1 MLKEML
7 VKVEDAIKDY
17 DVDGAVNTMYEIAD
31 NYGYVYE
38 LLQDNIVDRELIDD
52 MTSQRLETQGFEGVA
67 IMLDGI
73 HSLNDNYYY
82 IDGYA
87 NLHNLTIDHLK
98 AIYADI
104 KTTLADEITEEELE
118 EE

>member
-7 VKVEDAIKDY
+7 SKIENAMKEY
-17 DVDGAVNTMYEIAD
+17 DIEGVVNAMYEIAD

-38 LLQDNIVDRELIDD
+38 LLQNNIIDRDLIDG

-73 HSLNDNYYY
+73 HSLNANYYY
-82 IDGYA
+82 LNGYG
-87 NLHNLTIDHLK
+87 NLEDLSISKLEV
-98 AIYADI
+98 IYSDI
-104 KTTLADEITEEELE
+104 KTTLADEISEEE
-118 EE
+118 

>member
-7 VKVEDAIKDY
+7 VKVEGAIKDY
-17 DVDGAVNTMYEIAD
+17 DVDKTVNTLYEIAD
-31 NYGYVYE
+31 SYGYVYE
-38 LLQDNIVDRELIDD
+38 LLQDNIIDRDLVDD
-52 MTSQRLETQGFEGVA
+52 MTSQRLESTGFEGVK

-73 HSLNDNYYY
+73 HWLNDNYYY

-87 NLHNLTIDHLK
+87 NLHNLTIEHLK
-98 AIYADI
+98 AIYDDI
-104 KTTLADEITEEELE
+104 KTTLADELELE